1 MKFDKNKIEEIMAN
15 MEQPRIDVS
24 QHQREFR
31 VTLFNTKKSAITGA
45 ILLIL
50 PFLFL
55 SGVVIKHYL
64 HIESGIFTY
73 VYDWITN
80 MDQRYGDHS
89 ILNWIIRILL
99 TIGPLVA
106 VAYNILAITHVRIE
120 KVQKEIILSFKMT
133 WLNWLI
139 ILICTA
145 VFAVFFLYLLVENVW
160 Q

>member
-1 MKFDKNKIEEIMAN
+1 MAN

-24 QHQREFR
+24 QHQKEFR

-45 ILLIL
+45 VLLIL

-55 SGVVIKHYL
+55 SGVVLKHYL
-64 HIESGIFTY
+64 QIDLGILTSVY
-73 VYDWITN
+73 VWITN

-106 VAYNILAITHVRIE
+106 IAFNILAITHVRFE
-120 KVQKEIILSFKMT
+120 KAQKEIVLSFKLN
-133 WLNWLI
+133 WINWLI
-139 ILICTA
+139 ILICTI
-145 VFAVFFLYLLVENVW
+145 VFAVFFLYLLVENA
-160 Q
+160 